1 MYIQKA
7 VFKIFDILEYCPKPF
22 VPDIYEEKLELPSL
36 KINDK
41 IANWLD
47 AKEAKV
53 KLKKDENNK
62 TIIKTFVDI
71 RL

>member
-1 MYIQKA
+1 MKFTHISKKQ
-7 VFKIFDILEYCPKPF
+7 VFKNDVITVF
-22 VPDIYEEKLELPSL
+22 EEKLELPSL